1 MKDILKHLTVANAIE
16 TIQLRKKTFLTLFVV
31 VLVGFFV
38 LEHHHNQPM
47 MQDKVQVNAEQ
58 VKSGNIAIE
67 AHAIGTLTAAKNV
80 EITPETAGQ
89 VAKMYF
95 QDGGVFVKQ
104 GTPLVQLDDT
114 TYHAKLTSDQANL
127 LYSQMDYKRKVLL
140 GKQGAISQQAID
152 QALADL
158 KTKEAAVQES
168 QVEVN
173 KMLLIAPF
181 DGVLGKFNISPGDY
195 VTVGQKIVTLTD
207 IMHLRV
213 EYSVSEKYLSQLK
226 LGQTVKITTSAY
238 PQNEFSGAVAFISP
252 TINNEDHTISLYAN
266 VPNDQRL
273 LTSGLF
279 VNVTQALGVENN
291 ALIVS
296 AASLVP
302 TIDGQQ
308 IYKIIK
314 NKVVAVPVVIGERM
328 QNTVQIRSGL
338 SVGDDIVVAGQQ
350 KLRDGASVEVEKKG

>member
-1 MKDILKHLTVANAIE
+1 MITLLKR
-16 TIQLRKKTFLTLFVV
+16 RKKTFAAILIA
-31 VLVGFFV
+31 LVISFIV
-38 LEHHHNQPM
+38 IKHHTPSQPVALN
-47 MQDKVQVNAEQ
+47 KIPVNVEQ
-58 VKSGNIAIE
+58 VKSGNIPIE
-67 AHAIGTLTAAKNV
+67 AHVIGTLVAAKNV
-80 EITPETAGQ
+80 QITPEIAGH

-95 QDGGVFVKQ
+95 QDGGVLVKT

-114 TYHAKLTSDQANL
+114 AYRAKLGSDKANL
-127 LYSQMDYKRKVLL
+127 TYSEVDYNRKVLL

-158 KTKEAAVQES
+158 KTKKAAVEES
-168 QVEVN
+168 QVEVD
-173 KMLLIAPF
+173 KMLLVAPF

-226 LGQTVKITTSAY
+226 PGQIVKITTSAY
-238 PQNEFSGAVAFISP
+238 PQKVFTGNVKFISP
-252 TINNEDHTISLYAN
+252 TINNEDHTISLYAD
-266 VPNDQRL
+266 VANDQRL

-279 VNVTQALGVENN
+279 VDVTQALGTENN

-308 IYKIIK
+308 VFKIINGK
-314 NKVVAVPVVIGERM
+314 ALAVSVGIGLRVA
-328 QNTVQIRSGL
+328 NSVQIISGL
-338 SVGDDIVVAGQQ
+338 AAGDNIVVAGQE
-350 KLRDGASVEVEKKG
+350 KLKDGALVEIGQG